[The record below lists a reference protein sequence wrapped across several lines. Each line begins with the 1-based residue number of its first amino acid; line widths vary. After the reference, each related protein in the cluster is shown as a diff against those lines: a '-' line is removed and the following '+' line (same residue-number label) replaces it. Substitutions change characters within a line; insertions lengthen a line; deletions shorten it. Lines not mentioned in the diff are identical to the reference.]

1 MKRNLLFF
9 CLSMITLEAFAQTT
23 FYGTGA
29 GTLGTNNSFFGY
41 NSGRSVT
48 SDAVSNSFFGEH
60 SGQATTNGQYN
71 TATGS
76 KALYTNTGGDDN
88 TAVGFQSL
96 YSNNGGGSN
105 TAVGSGA
112 LRNST
117 TGSLNTGI
125 GFSALA
131 FNLTGRANVSVG
143 DWALG
148 IGTEGNENTA
158 VGNFALWKTSGSFN
172 TALGSEAGSDN
183 TSGSYNT
190 SIGAYSFRG
199 NATGTNNTS
208 AGYQSMKSNKSG
220 HFNAAFGMQALIDN
234 ETGSLNS
241 AFGAYA
247 GPNTDNLTNT
257 TALGYNATPTASNQ
271 VRIGNTSVTSI
282 GGKVSWSTF
291 SDGRFKKEVKEDV
304 SGLEFIN
311 QLRPVS
317 YTLDENA
324 IDKFLRV
331 PDSLQSYNTS
341 SRKPA
346 IRQTGFIAQEV
357 EAVIKKTGYVFHGVE
372 APQNEGD
379 HYAIRYAEFVVPLVK
394 AVQELTAIGEA
405 QQKEIEELKQQLIRF
420 GEGSLN
426 EHSRGAVL
434 FQNNPNPFSGN
445 TEIRMSLPESA
456 GQANIIVYNLEG
468 KQLKVIPIRTRG
480 NASVTLQGNDLS
492 AGMYIYTLIVDNKV
506 VDSKRMILTG
516 Y

>member
-1 MKRNLLFF
+1 MRRNLLLL
-9 CLSMITLEAFAQTT
+9 CLSMSTLEAFAQTT

-60 SGQATTNGQYN
+60 SGQATTAGDNN

-76 KALYTNTGGDDN
+76 RALYANTWGSDN
-88 TAVGFQSL
+88 TAVGFESL
-96 YSNNGGGSN
+96 YSNNGGGGN
-105 TAVGSGA
+105 TAMGNEA
-112 LRNST
+112 LRYNTS
-117 TGSLNTGI
+117 GGLNTGI
-125 GFSALA
+125 GYRAMY
-131 FNLTGRANVSVG
+131 FNRTGRANVGVG
-143 DWALG
+143 PWALG
-148 IGTEGNENTA
+148 MCTDGDENTA
-158 VGNFALWKTSGSFN
+158 VGNFALWSTTGSFN
-172 TALGSEAGSDN
+172 TALGSEAGSSN
-183 TSGSYNT
+183 YTGSYNT
-190 SIGAYSFRG
+190 SIGAYAFID
-199 NATGTNNTS
+199 NTTGTNNTS
-208 AGYQSMKSNKSG
+208 TGYQSMKSNESG
-220 HFNAAFGMQALIDN
+220 HFNSAFGIQALIDN

-247 GPNTDNLTNT
+247 GPSTNNFSNT

-271 VRIGNTSVTSI
+271 VRIGNSSVTSI

-291 SDGRFKKEVKEDV
+291 SDGRFKKEIKEDV

-324 IDKFLRV
+324 VDKFLRI

-346 IRQTGFIAQEV
+346 VRQTGFIAQEV
-357 EAVIKKTGYVFHGVE
+357 EAVIKKAGYVFQGVE

-394 AVQELTAIGEA
+394 AVQELAAIGEA
-405 QQKEIEELKQQLIRF
+405 QQKEIEELKQQLTRS
-420 GEGSLN
+420 GEGSLD

-445 TEIRMSLPESA
+445 TEIRMSLPETA
-456 GQANIIVYNLEG
+456 AQANIIVYNLEG

-480 NASVTLQGNDLS
+480 NASVTIQGNDLS
-492 AGMYIYTLIVDNKV
+492 AGMYIYTLIIDNKV
-506 VDSKRMILTG
+506 MDSKRMILTG